1 MCSSARSGGNSMP
14 EIGGSRLGQ
23 VIDILRRA
31 GYKRNEVPKED
42 LIDAVD
48 EFAQYSSLRG
58 LPEDSVNVMI
68 DILTTPSKLDQATL
82 ATIVKHLYPRSK
94 VSENVVVKIALLLR
108 WLVMIYDVLDGHT
121 ILSQLYG
128 LLFNCL
134 DLISLRV
141 HICHLLYLI
150 TRRKHVKPFRIQALL
165 ELKRIVGN
173 EQPLLGLLQI
183 YKDYYPDVIVERL
196 PPTKAGL
203 FSHPNPE
210 WMQKLLVIQEAN
222 AVNSLVGPEKSS
234 FQVVRKHG
242 SQGGKRRKTGHLT
255 VLEVHTY
262 RAVESSVTLEEIGNV
277 NDFVAKL
284 DKLELPNQ
292 LVAVIED
299 PLLQKFL
306 DLKLSEADQQ
316 RINNWLTAYL
326 SCIVGG
332 GAKER
337 LLKRLL
343 EYTNHT
349 NNLLPAVE
357 NYLQKCLNTCIE
369 PKQLD
374 QVLELLTFLPMRT
387 FEELYNS
394 FFCFIDNIFCAHEAS
409 DKIRLIDFYTRLLRH
424 WVLAH
429 SLQLQSSTLSN
440 DTEYTIIH
448 YMRHVGFLIV
458 EALRG
463 SGSRQVTSSALT
475 FYEVAASFPA
485 KNSTF
490 RLVLPPDSLVYHSLF
505 AGDALS
511 LSRLCGI
518 SAKYKRNAE
527 ETRRLSQSIHN
538 NSLEPYSRAF
548 TDHLNSVVMDIVNCI
563 WRNRAFS
570 TADNSLGCNIPK
582 ELIKK
587 YGELANSRGED
598 LRQLYSPTRSI
609 ALARY
614 SKAAF
619 SALETRDSISIFNR
633 HRGQLTQESLK
644 NLAVAGGLNI
654 PWREFKK
661 ETLKDLERRGLVGLP
676 ELIYSVIAVF
686 STE

>member
-1 MCSSARSGGNSMP
+1 MS
-14 EIGGSRLGQ
+14 EIGDSRLRQAIG
-23 VIDILRRA
+23 IFRRA
-31 GYKRNEVPKED
+31 GNKRSEIPKED

-48 EFAQYSSLRG
+48 EFARYSSLRG
-58 LPEDSVNVMI
+58 LPENSLNVVI
-68 DILTTPSKLDQATL
+68 DILTAPSKLDQATI
-82 ATIVKHLYPRSK
+82 AAIVKHLYPRSK
-94 VSENVVVKIALLLR
+94 VPEDVVVKVALLLR
-108 WLVMIYDVLDGHT
+108 WLVMVYDVLDGHT
-121 ILSQLYG
+121 MLSQLYG

-134 DLISLRV
+134 DMISLRT
-141 HICHLLYLI
+141 HICHLLSLL

-196 PPTKAGL
+196 PPIKAAL

-210 WMQKLLVIQEAN
+210 WMRKLLVIQEVN
-222 AVNSLVGPEKSS
+222 AVNSLVGSEKSS

-255 VLEVHTY
+255 VPEVHTY

-277 NDFVAKL
+277 DDFVAKL

-292 LVAVIED
+292 LAAVIED
-299 PLLQKFL
+299 PLLQKLL
-306 DLKLSEADQQ
+306 DLKFSETDQQ
-316 RINNWLTAYL
+316 RINNWLAAYL

-337 LLKRLL
+337 LLERLL

-349 NNLLPAVE
+349 KNLLPAVE
-357 NYLQKCLNTCIE
+357 SYLRKCLKTYID

-374 QVLELLTFLPMRT
+374 QVLELLAFLPIRA
-387 FEELYNS
+387 FKELYVN
-394 FFCFIDNIFCAHEAS
+394 FFALIDSILCAHEATNS
-409 DKIRLIDFYTRLLRH
+409 IRLIGFYTRLLRH
-424 WVLAH
+424 WVLLY
-429 SLQLQSSTLSN
+429 STPLQNSALSN
-440 DTEYTIIH
+440 DIEDTFIY
-448 YMRHVGFLIV
+448 YMRHVGSLIV
-458 EALRG
+458 KALR
-463 SGSRQVTSSALT
+463 GSRQVTSSALA
-475 FYEVAASFPA
+475 FYEVVASFPA

-518 SAKYKRNAE
+518 LAKYKWNAE
-527 ETRRLSQSIHN
+527 ESRKLSQSSRN
-538 NSLEPYSRAF
+538 DSWEPYSRAF
-548 TDHLNSVVMDIVNCI
+548 IDHLNGIVMDIVNCI
-563 WRNRAFS
+563 WRNRALS

-582 ELIKK
+582 ELTKK
-587 YGELANSRGED
+587 FGEIANSRDED
-598 LRQLYSPTRSI
+598 LRQLYSLTRST

-614 SKAAF
+614 SKEVF
-619 SALETRDSISIFNR
+619 SALETRDSINIFNR
-633 HRGQLTQESLK
+633 HRGPLTQESLK
-644 NLAVAGGLNI
+644 ILAAAGGLNT

-661 ETLKDLERRGLVGLP
+661 EALKDLEGRGLVGLP
-676 ELIYSVIAVF
+676 ELMYSVIAVF